1 MRCLIIHY
9 ASIINYLKNKK
20 KYSCELNKNTKFIFL
35 LKFLVSIKSC
45 IINYK
50 LHSPLDYN
58 LLMFLKHREGKI
70 MKNLKRIVSVL
81 FSAILLFSATTT
93 SSVAIEKLHFVI
105 GGGAGGGWD
114 GTARGTGEALT
125 KAGFLQSASFEN
137 MSGGGGGKALAF
149 MINNKPANTV
159 LVQSTPLVLRSITR
173 HKGYVS
179 GSGTLS
185 YKDVVPIAGVIGDYG
200 AIAVAKDSP
209 YKNFK
214 DVVDAYKANPS
225 SIKMAGG
232 SVRGSMDH
240 LIGALAFQ
248 AAGANPNDVAYIP
261 YDAGGKALAGLLS
274 GETQIISTGLGELM
288 GARDQVRIIGITA
301 PDRVSDA
308 PDAPTLKEQG
318 YDVQFVNWRGFFGPP
333 GMSNKDKKAIAKM
346 LGDVQKTPEWEEV
359 RARNAWV
366 NIYNPDKKFVKFL
379 KTQTK
384 EMTALMKKLGVI

>member
-1 MRCLIIHY
+1 MTNI
-9 ASIINYLKNKK
+9 KK
-20 KYSCELNKNTKFIFL
+20 
-35 LKFLVSIKSC
+35 
-45 IINYK
+45 
-50 LHSPLDYN
+50 
-58 LLMFLKHREGKI
+58 
-70 MKNLKRIVSVL
+70 IVSVL
-81 FSAILLFSATTT
+81 FSAILLFSATATN
-93 SSVAIEKLHFVI
+93 SIAMDKIHFVI

-125 KAGFLQSASFEN
+125 KSGMLKSASFEN

-149 MINNKPANTV
+149 MINTQPKNTI

-173 HKGYVS
+173 HEGYVT
-179 GSGTLS
+179 GSGVLS
-185 YKDVVPIAGVIGDYG
+185 YKDVTPIAGVIGDYG

-214 DVVDAYKANPS
+214 DVVDAYKKNPS

-301 PDRVSDA
+301 PSRIADA

-333 GMSNKDKKAIAKM
+333 NMSNKDKKALSTM
-346 LGDVQKTPEWEEV
+346 LGKVMKTPEWEAV
-359 RARNAWV
+359 RKRNAWV
-366 NIYNPDKKFVKFL
+366 NIYNSDKDFVKFL
-379 KTQTK
+379 DAQTV

>member
-1 MRCLIIHY
+1 
-9 ASIINYLKNKK
+9 
-20 KYSCELNKNTKFIFL
+20 
-35 LKFLVSIKSC
+35 
-45 IINYK
+45 
-50 LHSPLDYN
+50 
-58 LLMFLKHREGKI
+58 
-70 MKNLKRIVSVL
+70 MKNIKKIVSVL
-81 FSAILLFSATTT
+81 FSAIILFSATATN
-93 SSVAIEKLHFVI
+93 SIAMEKIHFVI

-125 KAGFLQSASFEN
+125 KSGMLKSASFEN

-149 MINNKPANTV
+149 MINTQPKNTI

-173 HKGYVS
+173 HEGYVK
-179 GSGTLS
+179 GSGVLS
-185 YKDVVPIAGVIGDYG
+185 YKDVTPIAGVIGDYG
-200 AIAVAKDSP
+200 AIAVAKNSP

-214 DVVDAYKANPS
+214 DVVDAYKKNPS

-301 PDRVSDA
+301 PSRVADA

-333 GMSNKDKKAIAKM
+333 NMSNKDKKALSAM
-346 LGDVQKTPEWEEV
+346 LGKVMKTPEWEAV
-359 RARNAWV
+359 RKRNAWV
-366 NIYNPDKKFVKFL
+366 NIYNSDKDFVKFL
-379 KTQTK
+379 DAQTV

>member
-1 MRCLIIHY
+1 
-9 ASIINYLKNKK
+9 
-20 KYSCELNKNTKFIFL
+20 
-35 LKFLVSIKSC
+35 
-45 IINYK
+45 
-50 LHSPLDYN
+50 
-58 LLMFLKHREGKI
+58 
-70 MKNLKRIVSVL
+70 MKNIKKLFSVL

-125 KAGFLQSASFEN
+125 KAGMLKSASFEN
-137 MSGGGGGKALAF
+137 MSGGGGGKALAY
-149 MINNKPANTV
+149 MINNKPAGTI

-173 HKGYVS
+173 HEGYVTGG
-179 GSGTLS
+179 GSGVLS

-200 AIAVAKDSP
+200 AIVVAKNSP
-209 YKNFK
+209 FKNFK
-214 DVVDAYKANPS
+214 DIVDAYKKDPKS
-225 SIKMAGG
+225 VKMAGG

-248 AAGANPNDVAYIP
+248 EAGANPNDVIYVP

-274 GETQIISTGLGELM
+274 GETQMLSTGLGEVM

-301 PDRVSDA
+301 PSRVSDA

-333 GMSNKDKKAIAKM
+333 GMSNADKSKIAKM
-346 LGDVQKTPEWEEV
+346 LGDVQKTPEWEAV

-366 NIYNPDKKFVKFL
+366 NIYNPDDKFVSFL
-379 KTQTK
+379 EKQTK
-384 EMTALMKKLGVI
+384 EMTDLMKKLGVI

>member
-1 MRCLIIHY
+1 
-9 ASIINYLKNKK
+9 
-20 KYSCELNKNTKFIFL
+20 
-35 LKFLVSIKSC
+35 
-45 IINYK
+45 
-50 LHSPLDYN
+50 
-58 LLMFLKHREGKI
+58 
-70 MKNLKRIVSVL
+70 MKNIKKLVSVL
-81 FSAILLFSATTT
+81 FSVILLFSATAVN
-93 SSVAIEKLHFVI
+93 SIAMDKIHFVI

-125 KAGFLQSASFEN
+125 KSGMLKSASFEN

-149 MINNKPANTV
+149 MINTQPKNTV

-179 GSGTLS
+179 GSGVLS
-185 YKDVVPIAGVIGDYG
+185 YKDVTPIAGVIGDYG
-200 AIAVAKDSP
+200 AIAVAKNSP
-209 YKNFK
+209 YMNFK
-214 DVVDAYKANPS
+214 DVVDAYKKDPK

-301 PDRVSDA
+301 PSRVADA

-333 GMSNKDKKAIAKM
+333 NMSNKDKQALSTM
-346 LGDVQKTPEWEEV
+346 LGKVMKTSEWEAV
-359 RARNAWV
+359 RKRNAWV
-366 NIYNPDKKFVKFL
+366 NIYNSDKDFVKFL
-379 KTQTK
+379 EKQTV

>member
-1 MRCLIIHY
+1 
-9 ASIINYLKNKK
+9 
-20 KYSCELNKNTKFIFL
+20 
-35 LKFLVSIKSC
+35 
-45 IINYK
+45 
-50 LHSPLDYN
+50 
-58 LLMFLKHREGKI
+58 
-70 MKNLKRIVSVL
+70 MKNIKKIVSVL
-81 FSAILLFSATTT
+81 FSAILLFSATATN
-93 SSVAIEKLHFVI
+93 SIAMDKIHFVI

-125 KAGFLQSASFEN
+125 KSGMLKSASFEN

-149 MINNKPANTV
+149 MINTQPKNTV

-179 GSGTLS
+179 GSGVLS
-185 YKDVVPIAGVIGDYG
+185 YKDVTPIAGVIGDYG
-200 AIAVAKDSP
+200 AIAVAKNSP
-209 YKNFK
+209 YMNFK
-214 DVVDAYKANPS
+214 DVVDAYKKDPK

-301 PDRVSDA
+301 PSRVADA

-333 GMSNKDKKAIAKM
+333 NMSNKDKKALSTM
-346 LGDVQKTPEWEEV
+346 LGKVMKTPEWEAV
-359 RARNAWV
+359 RKRNAWV
-366 NIYNPDKKFVKFL
+366 NIYNSDKDFVKFL
-379 KTQTK
+379 EKQTV

>member
-1 MRCLIIHY
+1 MKLFKTII
-9 ASIINYLKNKK
+9 
-20 KYSCELNKNTKFIFL
+20 
-35 LKFLVSIKSC
+35 
-45 IINYK
+45 
-50 LHSPLDYN
+50 
-58 LLMFLKHREGKI
+58 
-70 MKNLKRIVSVL
+70 SVL
-81 FSAILLFSATTT
+81 FSAILLLSATN
-93 SSVAIEKLHFVI
+93 SFAIDKLHFVI

-125 KAGFLQSASFEN
+125 KAGMLKSASFEN

-149 MINNKPANTV
+149 MINTKPSNTV

-173 HKGYVS
+173 HEGYVTDG
-179 GSGTLS
+179 GSGVIS

-209 YKNFK
+209 FQNFK
-214 DVVDAYKANPS
+214 DVVDAYKKDPS
-225 SIKMAGG
+225 SVKMAGG

-248 AAGANPNDVAYIP
+248 EAGANPNDVIYVP

-274 GETQIISTGLGELM
+274 GETQILSTGLGEVM

-301 PDRVSDA
+301 PSRVADA
-308 PDAPTLKEQG
+308 PEVPTLKEQG

-333 GMSNKDKKAIAKM
+333 GMSSSMQKEIAKM
-346 LGDVQKTPEWEEV
+346 LGDVQKTPEWEAV
-359 RARNAWV
+359 RKRNAWV
-366 NIYNPDKKFVKFL
+366 NIYNPGDKFVSFL
-379 KTQTK
+379 EKQTV

>member
-1 MRCLIIHY
+1 
-9 ASIINYLKNKK
+9 
-20 KYSCELNKNTKFIFL
+20 
-35 LKFLVSIKSC
+35 
-45 IINYK
+45 
-50 LHSPLDYN
+50 
-58 LLMFLKHREGKI
+58 
-70 MKNLKRIVSVL
+70 MKNIKKLVSVL
-81 FSAILLFSATTT
+81 FSAILLFSATATN
-93 SSVAIEKLHFVI
+93 SIAMDKIHFVI

-125 KAGFLQSASFEN
+125 KSGMLKSASFEN

-149 MINNKPANTV
+149 MINTQPKNTV

-173 HKGYVS
+173 HEGYVS
-179 GSGTLS
+179 GSGVLS
-185 YKDVVPIAGVIGDYG
+185 YKDVTPIAGVIGDYG

-214 DVVDAYKANPS
+214 DVVDAYKKNPS

-248 AAGANPNDVAYIP
+248 AAGANPNDVVYIP

-301 PDRVSDA
+301 PSRVADA

-333 GMSNKDKKAIAKM
+333 NMSNKDKKALSAM
-346 LGDVQKTPEWEEV
+346 LGKVMKTPEWEAV
-359 RARNAWV
+359 RKRNAWV
-366 NIYNPDKKFVKFL
+366 NIYNSDKDFVKFL
-379 KTQTK
+379 EKQTV

>member
-1 MRCLIIHY
+1 MKL
-9 ASIINYLKNKK
+9 
-20 KYSCELNKNTKFIFL
+20 
-35 LKFLVSIKSC
+35 IKS
-45 IINYK
+45 
-50 LHSPLDYN
+50 
-58 LLMFLKHREGKI
+58 FF
-70 MKNLKRIVSVL
+70 SVL
-81 FSAILLFSATTT
+81 FSALLLLSTTT
-93 SSVAIEKLHFVI
+93 VNSIAIEKLHFVI

-125 KAGFLQSASFEN
+125 KAGMLQSASYEN
-137 MSGGGGGKALAF
+137 MSGGGGGKALAY
-149 MINNKPANTV
+149 MINTKPANTI

-173 HKGYVS
+173 HEGYVTDG
-179 GSGTLS
+179 GSGVLS

-209 YKNFK
+209 FQNFK
-214 DVVDAYKANPS
+214 DVVAAYKKDPS
-225 SIKMAGG
+225 SVKMAGG

-248 AAGANPNDVAYIP
+248 EAGADPNKVIYVP

-288 GARDQVRIIGITA
+288 GARDQVRIVGITA
-301 PDRVSDA
+301 PSRVSDA
-308 PDAPTLKEQG
+308 PDVPTLKEQG

-346 LGDVQKTPEWEEV
+346 LGDVQKTPEWEAV
-359 RARNAWV
+359 RKRNAWV

-379 KTQTK
+379 QTQTK

>member
-1 MRCLIIHY
+1 MTKMEEQNVSGGESVILHLDDWEYLEDLSKDPIGRQNFIWSSPKSKNVDYKVEHPVFSNDKKGKPIISY
-9 ASIINYLKNKK
+9 IDQFPEPKNMQQG
-20 KYSCELNKNTKFIFL
+20 LFL
-35 LKFLVSIKSC
+35 Q
-45 IINYK
+45 K
-50 LHSPLDYN
+50 LSDAL
-58 LLMFLKHREGKI
+58 
-70 MKNLKRIVSVL
+70 
-81 FSAILLFSATTT
+81 
-93 SSVAIEKLHFVI
+93 
-105 GGGAGGGWD
+105 D

-125 KAGFLQSASFEN
+125 KAGFLKSASFEN
-137 MSGGGGGKALAF
+137 MSGGGGGKALSYI
-149 MINNKPANTV
+149 INSKPEGTI

-179 GSGTLS
+179 GSGVLS

-200 AIAVAKDSP
+200 AIAVAKNSP

-214 DVVDAYKANPS
+214 DVVAAYKSNPKS
-225 SIKMAGG
+225 VKMAGG

-248 AAGANPNDVAYIP
+248 EAGADPNKVVYVP

-274 GETQIISTGLGELM
+274 GETQILSTGLGEVM

-301 PDRVSDA
+301 PSRVADA
-308 PDAPTLKEQG
+308 PEVPTLKEQG
-318 YDVQFVNWRGFFGPP
+318 FDVQFVNWRGFFGPP
-333 GMSNKDKKAIAKM
+333 NMSSADKKKIAKM
-346 LGDVQKTPEWEEV
+346 LGDVQKTPEWEAV
-359 RARNAWV
+359 RKRNAWV

>member
-1 MRCLIIHY
+1 MKL
-9 ASIINYLKNKK
+9 
-20 KYSCELNKNTKFIFL
+20 
-35 LKFLVSIKSC
+35 IKS
-45 IINYK
+45 
-50 LHSPLDYN
+50 
-58 LLMFLKHREGKI
+58 FF
-70 MKNLKRIVSVL
+70 SVL
-81 FSAILLFSATTT
+81 FSAALLLSTTT
-93 SSVAIEKLHFVI
+93 VNSIAIEKLHFVI

-125 KAGFLQSASFEN
+125 KAGMLQSASFEN
-137 MSGGGGGKALAF
+137 MSGGGGGKALAY
-149 MINNKPANTV
+149 MINTKPANTI

-173 HKGYVS
+173 HEGYVTDG
-179 GSGTLS
+179 GSGVLS

-209 YKNFK
+209 FQNFK
-214 DVVDAYKANPS
+214 DVVAAYKKDPS
-225 SIKMAGG
+225 SVKMAGG

-248 AAGANPNDVAYIP
+248 EAGADPNKVIYVP

-288 GARDQVRIIGITA
+288 GARDQVRIVGITA
-301 PDRVSDA
+301 PSRVSDA
-308 PDAPTLKEQG
+308 PDVPTLKEQG
-318 YDVQFVNWRGFFGPP
+318 YDVQFVNWRGFFGRP

-346 LGDVQKTPEWEEV
+346 LGDVQKTPEWEAV
-359 RARNAWV
+359 RKRNAWV

>member
-1 MRCLIIHY
+1 
-9 ASIINYLKNKK
+9 
-20 KYSCELNKNTKFIFL
+20 
-35 LKFLVSIKSC
+35 
-45 IINYK
+45 
-50 LHSPLDYN
+50 
-58 LLMFLKHREGKI
+58 
-70 MKNLKRIVSVL
+70 MKNIKKIVSVL
-81 FSAILLFSATTT
+81 FSVILLFSATATN
-93 SSVAIEKLHFVI
+93 SIAMDKIHFVI

-125 KAGFLQSASFEN
+125 KSGMLKSASFEN

-149 MINNKPANTV
+149 MINTQPKNTV

-173 HKGYVS
+173 HEGYVS
-179 GSGTLS
+179 GSGVLS
-185 YKDVVPIAGVIGDYG
+185 YKDVTPIAGVIGDYG
-200 AIAVAKDSP
+200 AIAVAKNSP

-214 DVVDAYKANPS
+214 DVVDAYKKNPS

-301 PDRVSDA
+301 PSRVADA

-333 GMSNKDKKAIAKM
+333 NMSNKDKIALSTM
-346 LGDVQKTPEWEEV
+346 LGKVMKTPEWEAV
-359 RARNAWV
+359 RKRNAWV
-366 NIYNPDKKFVKFL
+366 NIYNSDKDFVKFL
-379 KTQTK
+379 DAQTV

>member
-1 MRCLIIHY
+1 
-9 ASIINYLKNKK
+9 
-20 KYSCELNKNTKFIFL
+20 
-35 LKFLVSIKSC
+35 
-45 IINYK
+45 
-50 LHSPLDYN
+50 
-58 LLMFLKHREGKI
+58 
-70 MKNLKRIVSVL
+70 MKNIKKLISVL
-81 FSAILLFSATTT
+81 FSAIILFSVSITT
-93 SSVAIEKLHFVI
+93 SSFAIDKLHFII

-125 KAGFLQSASFEN
+125 KAGILKSASFEN

-149 MINNKPANTV
+149 MINTQPKNTV

-179 GSGTLS
+179 GSGVLS
-185 YKDVVPIAGVIGDYG
+185 YKDVTPIAGVIGDYG
-200 AIAVAKDSP
+200 AIAVAKNSP
-209 YKNFK
+209 YMNFK
-214 DVVDAYKANPS
+214 DVVDAYKKDPK

-301 PDRVSDA
+301 PSRVADA

-333 GMSNKDKKAIAKM
+333 NMSNKDKQALSTM
-346 LGDVQKTPEWEEV
+346 LGKVMKTPEWEAV
-359 RARNAWV
+359 RKRNAWV
-366 NIYNPDKKFVKFL
+366 NIYNSDKDFVKFL
-379 KTQTK
+379 EKQTV

>member
-1 MRCLIIHY
+1 
-9 ASIINYLKNKK
+9 
-20 KYSCELNKNTKFIFL
+20 
-35 LKFLVSIKSC
+35 
-45 IINYK
+45 
-50 LHSPLDYN
+50 
-58 LLMFLKHREGKI
+58 
-70 MKNLKRIVSVL
+70 MKNIKKIVSVL
-81 FSAILLFSATTT
+81 FSAILLFSATATN
-93 SSVAIEKLHFVI
+93 SIAMDKIHFVI

-125 KAGFLQSASFEN
+125 KSGMLKSASFEN

-149 MINNKPANTV
+149 MINTQPKNTV

-173 HKGYVS
+173 HEGYVS
-179 GSGTLS
+179 GSGVLS
-185 YKDVVPIAGVIGDYG
+185 YKDVTPIAGVIGDYG

-214 DVVDAYKANPS
+214 DVVDAYKKNPS

-248 AAGANPNDVAYIP
+248 AAGANPNDVVYIP

-301 PDRVSDA
+301 PSRIADA
-308 PDAPTLKEQG
+308 PNAPTLKEQG
-318 YDVQFVNWRGFFGPP
+318 YNVQFVNWRGFFGPP
-333 GMSNKDKKAIAKM
+333 NMSNKDKKALSTM
-346 LGDVQKTPEWEEV
+346 LGKVMKTPEWEAV
-359 RARNAWV
+359 RKRNAWV
-366 NIYNPDKKFVKFL
+366 NIYNSDKDFVKFL
-379 KTQTK
+379 EKQTV

>member
-1 MRCLIIHY
+1 MNNI
-9 ASIINYLKNKK
+9 KK
-20 KYSCELNKNTKFIFL
+20 
-35 LKFLVSIKSC
+35 
-45 IINYK
+45 
-50 LHSPLDYN
+50 
-58 LLMFLKHREGKI
+58 
-70 MKNLKRIVSVL
+70 IVSVL
-81 FSAILLFSATTT
+81 FSAVLLFSATTT
-93 SSVAIEKLHFVI
+93 SSIAIDKIHFVI

-125 KAGFLQSASFEN
+125 KAGMLKSASFEN

-149 MINNKPANTV
+149 MINTKPANTV

-200 AIAVAKDSP
+200 AIAVAKNSP

-214 DVVDAYKANPS
+214 DVVDAYKKNPS

-301 PDRVSDA
+301 PSRIADA

-333 GMSNKDKKAIAKM
+333 NMSNKDKKALSTM
-346 LGDVQKTPEWEEV
+346 LGKVMETPEWEAV
-359 RARNAWV
+359 RKRNAWV
-366 NIYNPDKKFVKFL
+366 NIYNSDKDFVKFL
-379 KTQTK
+379 DAQTV

>member
-1 MRCLIIHY
+1 M
-9 ASIINYLKNKK
+9 
-20 KYSCELNKNTKFIFL
+20 
-35 LKFLVSIKSC
+35 
-45 IINYK
+45 
-50 LHSPLDYN
+50 D
-58 LLMFLKHREGKI
+58 KI
-70 MKNLKRIVSVL
+70 
-81 FSAILLFSATTT
+81 
-93 SSVAIEKLHFVI
+93 HFVI

-125 KAGFLQSASFEN
+125 KSGMLKSASFEN

-149 MINNKPANTV
+149 MINTQPKNTI

-173 HKGYVS
+173 HEGYVT
-179 GSGTLS
+179 GSGVLS
-185 YKDVVPIAGVIGDYG
+185 YKDVTPIAGVIGDYG
-200 AIAVAKDSP
+200 AIAVAKNSP

-214 DVVDAYKANPS
+214 DVVDAYKKNPS

-301 PDRVSDA
+301 PSRIADA

-333 GMSNKDKKAIAKM
+333 NMSNKDKKALSAM
-346 LGDVQKTPEWEEV
+346 LGKVMKTPEWEAV
-359 RARNAWV
+359 RKRNAWV
-366 NIYNPDKKFVKFL
+366 NIYNSDKDFVKFL
-379 KTQTK
+379 DAQTV

>member
-1 MRCLIIHY
+1 
-9 ASIINYLKNKK
+9 
-20 KYSCELNKNTKFIFL
+20 
-35 LKFLVSIKSC
+35 
-45 IINYK
+45 
-50 LHSPLDYN
+50 
-58 LLMFLKHREGKI
+58 
-70 MKNLKRIVSVL
+70 MKNIKKLVSVL
-81 FSAILLFSATTT
+81 FSAILLFSATATN
-93 SSVAIEKLHFVI
+93 SIAMDKIHFVI

-125 KAGFLQSASFEN
+125 KSGMLKSASFEN

-149 MINNKPANTV
+149 MINTQPKNTI

-173 HKGYVS
+173 HEGYVT
-179 GSGTLS
+179 GSGVLS
-185 YKDVVPIAGVIGDYG
+185 YKDVTPIAGVIGDYG

-214 DVVDAYKANPS
+214 DVVDAYKKNPS

-301 PDRVSDA
+301 PSRIADA

-333 GMSNKDKKAIAKM
+333 NMSNKDKKALSTM
-346 LGDVQKTPEWEEV
+346 LGKVMKTPEWEAV
-359 RARNAWV
+359 RKRNAWV
-366 NIYNPDKKFVKFL
+366 NIYNSDKDFVKL
-379 KTQTK
+379 LEKQTV

>member
-1 MRCLIIHY
+1 
-9 ASIINYLKNKK
+9 
-20 KYSCELNKNTKFIFL
+20 
-35 LKFLVSIKSC
+35 
-45 IINYK
+45 
-50 LHSPLDYN
+50 
-58 LLMFLKHREGKI
+58 
-70 MKNLKRIVSVL
+70 MKNIKKLVSVL
-81 FSAILLFSATTT
+81 FSAILLFSATATN
-93 SSVAIEKLHFVI
+93 SIAMDKIHFVI

-125 KAGFLQSASFEN
+125 KSGMLKSASFEN

-149 MINNKPANTV
+149 MINTQPKNTI

-173 HKGYVS
+173 HEGYVT
-179 GSGTLS
+179 GSGVLS
-185 YKDVVPIAGVIGDYG
+185 YKDVTPIAGVIGDYG
-200 AIAVAKDSP
+200 AIAVAKNSP

-214 DVVDAYKANPS
+214 DVVDAYKKNPS

-301 PDRVSDA
+301 PSRIADA

-333 GMSNKDKKAIAKM
+333 NMSNKDKKALSAM
-346 LGDVQKTPEWEEV
+346 LGKVMKTPEWEAV
-359 RARNAWV
+359 RKRNAWV
-366 NIYNPDKKFVKFL
+366 NIYNSDKDFVKFL
-379 KTQTK
+379 DAQTV

>member
-1 MRCLIIHY
+1 M
-9 ASIINYLKNKK
+9 
-20 KYSCELNKNTKFIFL
+20 
-35 LKFLVSIKSC
+35 KS
-45 IINYK
+45 
-50 LHSPLDYN
+50 
-58 LLMFLKHREGKI
+58 I
-70 MKNLKRIVSVL
+70 MKIISVF
-81 FSAILLFSATTT
+81 FSALLLL
-93 SSVAIEKLHFVI
+93 SSTNSFAIDKLHFVI

-125 KAGFLQSASFEN
+125 KAGMLQSASFEN
-137 MSGGGGGKALAF
+137 MSGGGGGKALAY
-149 MINNKPANTV
+149 MINTKPANTI

-173 HKGYVS
+173 HEGYVTGG
-179 GSGTLS
+179 GSGVLS

-200 AIAVAKDSP
+200 AIAVAKNSP
-209 YKNFK
+209 FKNFK
-214 DVVDAYKANPS
+214 DVVDAYKKDPS
-225 SIKMAGG
+225 SVKMAGG

-248 AAGANPNDVAYIP
+248 EAGANPNDVIYVP

-288 GARDQVRIIGITA
+288 GARDQVTIIGITA

-308 PDAPTLKEQG
+308 PDVPTLKEQG

-346 LGDVQKTPEWEEV
+346 LGDVQKTPEWEAV

-379 KTQTK
+379 EKQTK
-384 EMTALMKKLGVI
+384 EMTDLMKKLGVI

>member
-1 MRCLIIHY
+1 
-9 ASIINYLKNKK
+9 
-20 KYSCELNKNTKFIFL
+20 
-35 LKFLVSIKSC
+35 
-45 IINYK
+45 
-50 LHSPLDYN
+50 
-58 LLMFLKHREGKI
+58 
-70 MKNLKRIVSVL
+70 MKNIKKIVSVL
-81 FSAILLFSATTT
+81 FSAILLFSATATN
-93 SSVAIEKLHFVI
+93 SIAMDKIHFVI

-125 KAGFLQSASFEN
+125 KSGMLKSASFEN

-149 MINNKPANTV
+149 MINTQPKNTI

-173 HKGYVS
+173 HEGYVT
-179 GSGTLS
+179 GSGVLS
-185 YKDVVPIAGVIGDYG
+185 YKDVTPIAGVIGDYG

-214 DVVDAYKANPS
+214 DVVDAYKKNPS

-301 PDRVSDA
+301 PSRVADA

-333 GMSNKDKKAIAKM
+333 NMSNKDKKALSKM
-346 LGDVQKTPEWEEV
+346 LGKVMKTPEWEAV
-359 RARNAWV
+359 RKRNAWV
-366 NIYNPDKKFVKFL
+366 NIYNSDKDFVKFL
-379 KTQTK
+379 EKQTV

>member
-1 MRCLIIHY
+1 MKLFKSLI
-9 ASIINYLKNKK
+9 
-20 KYSCELNKNTKFIFL
+20 
-35 LKFLVSIKSC
+35 
-45 IINYK
+45 
-50 LHSPLDYN
+50 
-58 LLMFLKHREGKI
+58 
-70 MKNLKRIVSVL
+70 SVL
-81 FSAILLFSATTT
+81 FSAILLFSATN
-93 SSVAIEKLHFVI
+93 SFAIDKLHFVI

-125 KAGFLQSASFEN
+125 RAGFLKSASFEN

-149 MINNKPANTV
+149 MINTKPENTV

-179 GSGTLS
+179 GTGTLS

-200 AIAVAKDSP
+200 AIAVAKNSS

-214 DVVDAYKANPS
+214 EVVDAYNKDPNS
-225 SIKMAGG
+225 VKMAGG

-248 AAGANPNDVAYIP
+248 EAGADPNKVVYVP

-274 GETQIISTGLGELM
+274 GETQILSTGLGEVM

-301 PDRVSDA
+301 PKRVSDA
-308 PDAPTLKEQG
+308 PEVPTLKEQG
-318 YDVQFVNWRGFFGPP
+318 FDVQFVNWRGFFGPP
-333 GMSNKDKKAIAKM
+333 GMSSADKKKIAKM
-346 LGDVQKTPEWEEV
+346 LGDVQKTKEWEVV
-359 RARNAWV
+359 RKRNAWV

-379 KTQTK
+379 KQQTK
-384 EMTALMKKLGVI
+384 EMTTLMKKLGVI

>member
-1 MRCLIIHY
+1 
-9 ASIINYLKNKK
+9 
-20 KYSCELNKNTKFIFL
+20 
-35 LKFLVSIKSC
+35 
-45 IINYK
+45 
-50 LHSPLDYN
+50 
-58 LLMFLKHREGKI
+58 
-70 MKNLKRIVSVL
+70 MKNIKKLVSVL
-81 FSAILLFSATTT
+81 FSAILLFSATATN
-93 SSVAIEKLHFVI
+93 SIAMEKIHFVI

-125 KAGFLQSASFEN
+125 KSGMLKSASFEN

-149 MINNKPANTV
+149 MINTQPKNTI

-173 HKGYVS
+173 HEGYVT
-179 GSGTLS
+179 GSGVLS
-185 YKDVVPIAGVIGDYG
+185 YKDVTPIAGVIGDYG

-214 DVVDAYKANPS
+214 DVVDAYKKNPS

-301 PDRVSDA
+301 PSRIADA

-333 GMSNKDKKAIAKM
+333 NMSDKDKKALSTM
-346 LGDVQKTPEWEEV
+346 LGKVMKTPEWEAV
-359 RARNAWV
+359 RKRNAWV
-366 NIYNPDKKFVKFL
+366 NIYNSDKDFVKFL
-379 KTQTK
+379 DAQTV